1 MTQKEKLFREWYEIK
16 NEVSRLKGEKVID
29 VDFALQIMYDLSS
42 FKVKDLKRFVEN
54 EKTYLEVTKKAI
66 EVKRFYETE
75 EGAEYKEKYEKQKK
89 DLIAKR
95 KNYILDF
102 RLYLE
107 NFIKSWLG
115 EEWVVTIPNYY
126 SCKIAVGENY
136 ENLTSNNPF
145 FELYYPCKHFNE
157 EKFECNIYSCQ
168 HINPCDSKNDGVFFL
183 GMAKLTNDVKNA
195 THLKSILSEFSNNL
209 CAIDGEIDE
218 VENKLGKPL
227 EYLKNDD

>member
-16 NEVSRLKGEKVID
+16 NEVFRLKGENVID
-29 VDFALQIMYDLSS
+29 VDFALQMYNLSS
-42 FKVKDLKRFVEN
+42 VKVKDLEQLVEIEKR
-54 EKTYLEVTKKAI
+54 YLKDVMKETV
-66 EVKRFYETE
+66 VKRFYETE
-75 EGAEYKEKYEKQKK
+75 EGAEYKTKYEKQKK

-115 EEWVVTIPNYY
+115 EKWVVKIPDYF

-136 ENLTSNNPF
+136 ESLTSANPF
-145 FELYYPCKHFNE
+145 FELYYPCKYFKE
-157 EKFECNIYSCQ
+157 EKFECKIYTYQ
-168 HINPCDSKNDGVFFL
+168 HINPCDSKDNGVFFL

-195 THLKSILSEFSNNL
+195 THLKNILSEFTDNL
-209 CAIDGEIDE
+209 CSIDGEIDE
-218 VENKLGKPL
+218 VEDKLGKPL
-227 EYLKNDD
+227 EHLKNDD

>member
-29 VDFALQIMYDLSS
+29 VDFTLQRYNLSS
-42 FKVKDLKRFVEN
+42 FKVKDLKQNVEN
-54 EKTYLEVTKKAI
+54 EKRYLEATIKAT

-75 EGAEYKEKYEKQKK
+75 EGAEYKAKYEKQKN

-107 NFIKSWLG
+107 NFVKSWLG
-115 EEWVVTIPNYY
+115 EEWVVKIPGYF

-136 ENLTSNNPF
+136 ENLTSENPF
-145 FELYYPCKHFNE
+145 FELYYPCKFFNE

-218 VENKLGKPL
+218 VEDKLKRPL

>member
-1 MTQKEKLFREWYEIK
+1 MTQKEKIFREWYEIK
-16 NEVSRLKGEKVID
+16 NELSRLKGENVID
-29 VDFALQIMYDLSS
+29 VDFALQRYNLSS
-42 FKVKDLKRFVEN
+42 FKVKDLKRYVEN
-54 EKTYLEVTKKAI
+54 EKMYLEATIKAT

-75 EGAEYKEKYEKQKK
+75 EGAEYKAKYEKQKK

-115 EEWVVTIPNYY
+115 EKWVVTIPYY
-126 SCKIAVGENY
+126 FSCKIAVGENY
-136 ENLTSNNPF
+136 ENLTSANPF
-145 FELYYPCKHFNE
+145 FELYYPCKYFNE
-157 EKFECNIYSCQ
+157 EKFECNIYSYQ
-168 HINPCDSKNDGVFFL
+168 HINPCDSKDDGVFFL

-195 THLKSILSEFSNNL
+195 THLKNILSEFTDNL
-209 CAIDGEIDE
+209 CSIDGEIDE
-218 VENKLGKPL
+218 VEDKLKKPL

>member
-1 MTQKEKLFREWYEIK
+1 MTQKEKIFREWYEIK

-29 VDFALQIMYDLSS
+29 VDFALQRYNLSS
-42 FKVKDLKRFVEN
+42 FKVKDLKQNVEC
-54 EKTYLEVTKKAI
+54 EKMYLEATIKAT

-136 ENLTSNNPF
+136 ESLNLNNPF

-168 HINPCDSKNDGVFFL
+168 HINPCDSKDAGVFFL

-195 THLKSILSEFSNNL
+195 THLKNILSEFSDNL
-209 CAIDGEIDE
+209 CGIDDEIDE
-218 VENKLGKPL
+218 VEDKLGKPL

>member
-1 MTQKEKLFREWYEIK
+1 MTQKEKIFREWYEIK

-29 VDFALQIMYDLSS
+29 VDFALQRYNLSS
-42 FKVKDLKRFVEN
+42 FKVKDLKQNVER
-54 EKTYLEVTKKAI
+54 EKRYLEATIKAT

-75 EGAEYKEKYEKQKK
+75 EGAEYKAKYEKQKK

-115 EEWVVTIPNYY
+115 EEWVVSIPNYF

-145 FELYYPCKHFNE
+145 FELYYPCKHFDE

-168 HINPCDSKNDGVFFL
+168 HINPCDSKDDGVFFL

-195 THLKSILSEFSNNL
+195 THLKNILSEFSDNL
-209 CAIDGEIDE
+209 CSIDGEIDE

>member
-1 MTQKEKLFREWYEIK
+1 MTQKEKIFREWYEIK

-29 VDFALQIMYDLSS
+29 VDFALQMYDLSS

-54 EKTYLEVTKKAI
+54 EKTYLEATIKAT

-75 EGAEYKEKYEKQKK
+75 EGAEYKAKYEKQKK

-145 FELYYPCKHFNE
+145 FELYYPCKYFNE

-168 HINPCDSKNDGVFFL
+168 HINPCDSKDDGVFFL
-183 GMAKLTNDVKNA
+183 GMAKLTNDVKNT
-195 THLKSILSEFSNNL
+195 THLKNILSEFTDNL
-209 CAIDGEIDE
+209 CSIDGEIDE

>member
-1 MTQKEKLFREWYEIK
+1 MTQKEKIFREWYSIK
-16 NEVSRLKGEKVID
+16 NEVSRLKGEKIMN
-29 VDFALQIMYDLSS
+29 VDLAVQRHNLSS
-42 FKVKDLKRFVEN
+42 FKVKELEQLVEIEKRH
-54 EKTYLEVTKKAI
+54 LEAVIKET

-75 EGAEYKEKYEKQKK
+75 EGAEYKAKYEKQKK

-115 EEWVVTIPNYY
+115 EKWVVKIPDYF
-126 SCKIAVGENY
+126 SCEIAVGENY
-136 ENLTSNNPF
+136 ESLTSANPF
-145 FELYYPCKHFNE
+145 FELYYPCKYFNE
-157 EKFECNIYSCQ
+157 EKFECKIYTCQ
-168 HINPCDSKNDGVFFL
+168 HINPCDSKDNGVFFM

-195 THLKSILSEFSNNL
+195 TYLKNILSEFTDNL
-209 CAIDGEIDE
+209 CSIDGEIDE

-227 EYLKNDD
+227 EHLKNDD

>member
-1 MTQKEKLFREWYEIK
+1 MTQKEKIFREWYEIK
-16 NEVSRLKGEKVID
+16 NEVSRLKGENVIN
-29 VDFALQIMYDLSS
+29 VDFALQRYDLSS
-42 FKVKDLKRFVEN
+42 FKVKELEQLVEIEKR
-54 EKTYLEVTKKAI
+54 YLESVIKET

-75 EGAEYKEKYEKQKK
+75 EGAEYKTKYEKQKK
-89 DLIAKR
+89 DLITKR

-115 EEWVVTIPNYY
+115 EEWVVKIPDYF

-136 ENLTSNNPF
+136 ESLTSANPF

-157 EKFECNIYSCQ
+157 EKFECNIYTYQ
-168 HINPCDSKNDGVFFL
+168 HINPCDSKDNGVFFL

-195 THLKSILSEFSNNL
+195 THLKNILSEFTDNL
-209 CAIDGEIDE
+209 CSIDGEIDE

-227 EYLKNDD
+227 EHLKNDD

>member
-1 MTQKEKLFREWYEIK
+1 MTQKEKLFREWYGIK
-16 NEVSRLKGEKVID
+16 NEVSRLKGEKIMN
-29 VDFALQIMYDLSS
+29 VDLAVRRHNLSS
-42 FKVKDLKRFVEN
+42 FKVKDLKQLVEI
-54 EKTYLEVTKKAI
+54 EKRYLESVIKET

-75 EGAEYKEKYEKQKK
+75 EGVEYKAKYEKRKK

-115 EEWVVTIPNYY
+115 EEWVVKIPDYF

-136 ENLTSNNPF
+136 ECLTSANPF
-145 FELYYPCKHFNE
+145 FELYYPCKYFNE
-157 EKFECNIYSCQ
+157 EKFECKIYTCQ
-168 HINPCDSKNDGVFFL
+168 HINPCDSKDNGVFFL

-195 THLKSILSEFSNNL
+195 THLKNILSEFTDNL
-209 CAIDGEIDE
+209 CSIDGEIDE

-227 EYLKNDD
+227 EHLKNDD

>member
-1 MTQKEKLFREWYEIK
+1 MTQKEKLFREWYGIK
-16 NEVSRLKGEKVID
+16 NEVSRLKGEKIMN
-29 VDFALQIMYDLSS
+29 VDLAVQRHNLSS
-42 FKVKDLKRFVEN
+42 FKVKELEQLVEIEKR
-54 EKTYLEVTKKAI
+54 YLEAVIKET

-75 EGAEYKEKYEKQKK
+75 EGAEYKAKYEKQKK
-89 DLIAKR
+89 DLITKR

-115 EEWVVTIPNYY
+115 EKWVVKIPDYF
-126 SCKIAVGENY
+126 SCEIAVGENY
-136 ENLTSNNPF
+136 ESLTSANPF
-145 FELYYPCKHFNE
+145 FELFYPCKYFNE

-168 HINPCDSKNDGVFFL
+168 HINPCDSKDNGVFFL

-195 THLKSILSEFSNNL
+195 TYLKNILSEFTDNL
-209 CAIDGEIDE
+209 CSIDGEIDE

-227 EYLKNDD
+227 EHLKNDD

>member
-16 NEVSRLKGEKVID
+16 NEVSRLMGEKVID
-29 VDFALQIMYDLSS
+29 VDFALQRYNLSS
-42 FKVKDLKRFVEN
+42 FKVKDLKQNVDY
-54 EKTYLEVTKKAI
+54 EKRYLEETIKQT

-75 EGAEYKEKYEKQKK
+75 EGAEYKEKYEKEEK
-89 DLIAKR
+89 DLITKR

-115 EEWVVTIPNYY
+115 EKWVVKIPNHF

-136 ENLTSNNPF
+136 ENLTSENPF

-157 EKFECNIYSCQ
+157 EKFECCMYSCQ
-168 HINPCDSKNDGVFFL
+168 HINPCDSKNVGVFFL

-195 THLKSILSEFSNNL
+195 THLKTILSEFSDNL
-209 CAIDGEIDE
+209 CGIEDEIDE
-218 VENKLGKPL
+218 VKDKLKRPL